1 MLKFIHLKDKLIK
14 MTKWH
19 IDRGKKVTGGTIHS
33 HRKKRRFQRG
43 SLPLLTKLD
52 KEKKRIER
60 KRSGLKKIKLSQAE
74 FANVIDP
81 KTKRA
86 KKVKILDV
94 LKNEAD
100 PHFVRRGI
108 ITKGTI
114 IKTELGEARIVSRP
128 SQHGLVNAIII
139 EEKE

>member
-1 MLKFIHLKDKLIK
+1 

-33 HRKKRRFQRG
+33 HRKKKRFQRG

-52 KEKKRIER
+52 KEKKQVER
-60 KRSGLKKIKLSQAE
+60 KRGGLRKVKLSQAE
-74 FANVIDP
+74 FANVIDS
-81 KTKRA
+81 KTKKA
-86 KKVKILDV
+86 KKMKILDV

-108 ITKGTI
+108 ITKGAI
-114 IKTELGEARIVSRP
+114 IKTELGEARVVSRP
-128 SQHGLVNAIII
+128 SQDGVVNAILV
-139 EEKE
+139 EEKK

>member
-1 MLKFIHLKDKLIK
+1 MLKFIQLKDKLIG
-14 MTKWH
+14 MTKWN
-19 IDRGKKVTGGTIHS
+19 IDRGKKVTGGKIHS
-33 HRKKRRFQRG
+33 HRKKRRFQRV
-43 SLPLLTKLD
+43 SSPLLTKLG

-60 KRSGLKKIKLSQAE
+60 KRSGFKKIKLSQAE
-74 FANVIDP
+74 FVNVVDP
-81 KTKRA
+81 KTKKA

-114 IKTELGEARIVSRP
+114 IKTELGEAKIVSRP
-128 SQHGLVNAIII
+128 SQHGVVNAIII

>member
-1 MLKFIHLKDKLIK
+1 

-43 SLPLLTKLD
+43 SLPLLTRLD

-81 KTKRA
+81 KTKKT

-100 PHFVRRGI
+100 SHFVRRGI
-108 ITKGTI
+108 ITKGAI
-114 IKTELGEARIVSRP
+114 IKTEVGEAKILSRP
-128 SQHGLVNAIII
+128 SQNGVVNAILL
-139 EEKE
+139 EEEE